1 LPIFRIKIISSKINR
16 KRKTGN
22 NEENKSL
29 PTGNKR
35 FFRKSEKMD
44 YKIEIVN
51 KNYHK
56 IKKKEEK
63 EDKMDLK
70 KYLEQVIACK
80 GTVKK

>member
-1 LPIFRIKIISSKINR
+1 
-16 KRKTGN
+16 
-22 NEENKSL
+22 
-29 PTGNKR
+29 
-35 FFRKSEKMD
+35 MD

>member
-1 LPIFRIKIISSKINR
+1 
-16 KRKTGN
+16 
-22 NEENKSL
+22 
-29 PTGNKR
+29 
-35 FFRKSEKMD
+35 MD

-51 KNYHK
+51 KNDQK
-56 IKKKEEK
+56 IKKKEQK